1 MYEME
6 DLYINTCRYSS
17 RNNASLPV
25 VCGWNI
31 DILLPVISKMPGF
44 VLYTL
49 GSMSPDGYLAIS
61 VYRSETGLQ
70 AFRQTMAD
78 FISEFY
84 TQDPPQMTSGKL
96 DALVLPNTD
105 ADARCSKPHYFS
117 YRRYAAIAP
126 DIARKSERHVHA
138 SLMPFMTDQ
147 TCFRMYAMLATSDG
161 VRAGINVSISEEEIL
176 AVEESCTAVCGSAR
190 PASQMK
196 MPEILR
202 GNIGVFALAQ

>member
-49 GSMSPDGYLAIS
+49 GSMSPDGHLAIS
-61 VYRSETGLQ
+61 VYRSESGLQ

-84 TQDPPQMTSGKL
+84 TQDPLQMTSGKL

-126 DIARKSERHVHA
+126 DIARKSERLVHA

-147 TCFRMYAMLATSDG
+147 TASECTPCWPRMMACGQVSTS
-161 VRAGINVSISEEEIL
+161 R
-176 AVEESCTAVCGSAR
+176 SAKKR
-190 PASQMK
+190 SWPLKKA
-196 MPEILR
+196 
-202 GNIGVFALAQ
+202 AQRSAAAPGPRRR